1 MLNFR
6 KISAASDGAAIRA
19 YMTQDQPE
27 PESLKVHGVAL
38 DGRDLETGER
48 LTAYYTGRGERANWR
63 PDMDP
68 RVAAAL
74 GIASARAAPRDS
86 QLDALFEARRAD
98 TGEDWSQHVRKNS
111 GFDFVFAPHK
121 SVSLAAEFA
130 PTEAERQMIRNAIH
144 AASDDALRYAA
155 HDLGYARKGHA
166 GEKGAEAGEIGW
178 VTFAHDAARPTVA
191 VQNGPDGATYLL
203 DAPIAG
209 DPHYHLHNFIPNLV
223 VIDDG
228 RVGSID
234 SKALTAHKVPE
245 YGAFFQ
251 ARLADRLR
259 SLGLRIGLDAG
270 GEAAV
275 ALDIP
280 ESAVLMFSKRDRQ
293 VVGDAQRYARE
304 HAMDWD
310 ELSLERKK
318 QILHEASAA
327 GRLGKTKEEAH
338 AVWREQVEELGWT
351 PTSVLGA
358 TLPPVER
365 TSDQRREAAYACA
378 SASLSAEFQLKAVLD
393 AERLRVHAA
402 RGLIE
407 AGAACGRDDVDAVVS
422 LIEARGFVHDGKAV
436 TLIFGL
442 HEGKERISHTEQLRI
457 EQSVAE
463 MSRAAARD
471 RSADLSDAAI
481 RAAIERVEAD
491 DAGVR
496 FSKEQLAAIHALGA
510 GGKLSLLTGVAGSGK
525 TTLLKPLVDAWRD
538 DGRTVIGMST
548 AWRQADALKDAGVD
562 ETWALQ
568 PLLNAI
574 DTGEFSADENTVLIV
589 DEISQIGPRPM
600 LKLLEM
606 QAKTGMTIK
615 MLGDRE
621 QVQSIEAGD
630 TIALLKRVLPKSA
643 APEVLTAVRQKN
655 DRDRKIAA
663 LFRDGRAETA
673 LAMKREDGT
682 ARLFEGDTDQV
693 VRQIADLY
701 IERSDALK
709 SQDPSYGVTIT
720 TLTNAEAADI
730 SRAIRE
736 RLKARGEIGT
746 DEATYK
752 AVVYRSDKP
761 EFFDLPIATGDRLRM
776 YRKTVAQIDG
786 KRATIGNN
794 GDIVEVVRKRQAGL
808 VLRNARG
815 QTAEIDW
822 KRLSDPKTERL
833 LLGFGHAFTID
844 AAQGMS
850 TKGEHIN
857 ALPHGTGATS
867 AFKTYTA
874 ESRATG
880 RTHTL
885 ISKAAVHAAA
895 QRSRALGDVTPMT
908 EEDLWQEVAKNASEK
923 PYKALA
929 LDIVGKARQQ
939 HDRAV
944 EIGLSN
950 HHRIEKTADDRPDL
964 REEMKASYQ
973 SGLLRQAFEQ
983 QRDTLMAL
991 VQIIDEQLKHAA
1003 GVLVDH
1009 ARATATA
1016 IKGAPVAGLE
1026 AANRPEPPVP
1036 APSAGA
1042 PSL

>member
-1 MLNFR
+1 MLNFA
-6 KISAASDGAAIRA
+6 KVSAASEGALIRA
-19 YMTQDQPE
+19 YMTQDKPE
-27 PESLKVHGVAL
+27 PETLKVHGVL
-38 DGRDLETGER
+38 IDGRDLETGER

-63 PDMDP
+63 PDMSP

-74 GIASARAAPRDS
+74 GVAKVRADPRDDE
-86 QLDALFEARRAD
+86 LDALFEARRAD
-98 TGEDWSQHVRKNS
+98 NGADWSEHVRKNS

-130 PTEAERQMIRNAIH
+130 PTEAERLIIRNAIH
-144 AASDDALRYAA
+144 AASDDALRYASR
-155 HDLGYARKGHA
+155 DLGVARKGHA
-166 GEKGAEAGEIGW
+166 GEKGSERGEIGW
-178 VTFAHDAARPTVA
+178 VTFAHEAARPTLA
-191 VQNGPDGATYLL
+191 VQNGPDGATYLM

-223 VIDDG
+223 VTDDG

-234 SKALTAHKVPE
+234 SKALTAHKVHE
-245 YGAFFQ
+245 YGAIFQ

-259 SLGLRIGLDAG
+259 ALGVRVGLDAE
-270 GEAAV
+270 GEAVV

-280 ESAVLMFSKRDRQ
+280 ESAVATFSKRDRQ
-293 VVGDAQRYARE
+293 VIGDAKAYAKE
-304 HAMDWD
+304 NAMEWD

-318 QILHEASAA
+318 QLLHEASAA
-327 GRLGKTKEEAH
+327 GRLGKSKDEAQS
-338 AVWREQVEELGWT
+338 VWRSQAAAIGWT
-351 PTSVLGA
+351 PKTVLDA
-358 TLPPVER
+358 AAPVKRTEAER
-365 TSDQRREAAYACA
+365 HEAAYALA
-378 SASLSAEFQLKAVLD
+378 SEALSAEFHTAAVLD

-407 AGAACGRDDVDAVVS
+407 AGATGGRDDVDAVVD
-422 LIEARGFVHDGKAV
+422 LFEKRGFILVGNSVALV
-436 TLIFGL
+436 FGV
-442 HEGKERISHTEQLRI
+442 HEGKIRFSHTEQLRI
-457 EQSVAE
+457 ERDVAE
-463 MSRAAARD
+463 KSRLAAID
-471 RSADLSDAAI
+471 RSDALSDAAT
-481 RAAIERVEAD
+481 RRAIEAVEAGD
-491 DAGVR
+491 TGIR
-496 FSKEQLAAIHALGA
+496 FTREQRAAIHALGS

-525 TTLLKPLVDAWRD
+525 TTLLKPPVEAWHA
-538 DGRTVIGMST
+538 DGRTVVGMST

-574 DTGEFSADENTVLIV
+574 DTGEFRPDAKTVLVV

-600 LKLLEM
+600 LRLLEL
-606 QAKTGMTIK
+606 QAETGMTIK

-630 TIALLKRVLPKSA
+630 TITLLKRVLPKTA
-643 APEVLTAVRQKN
+643 LPEVLTAVRQKN
-655 DRDRKIAA
+655 DRDRKIAS
-663 LFRDGRAETA
+663 LFRDGEAATA
-673 LAMKREDGT
+673 FAMKREDGT
-682 ARLFEGDTDQV
+682 ARLLEGDTDQV

-701 IERSDALK
+701 IDRDDALK
-709 SQDPSYGVTIT
+709 AQDPSYGVTIT

-736 RLKARGEIGT
+736 RLKTRGEIGT

-752 AVVYRSDKP
+752 AVVYRGDKP

-786 KRATIGNN
+786 ERATIGSN
-794 GDIVEVVRKRQAGL
+794 GDIVEVVRKTAAGL

-822 KRLSDPKTERL
+822 KRLSDQRTGRL
-833 LLGFGHAFTID
+833 LLGFGRAFTID

-885 ISKAAVHAAA
+885 ISKVAVHAAV
-895 QRSRALGDVTPMT
+895 QRSRALGDITPMT
-908 EEDLWQEVAKNASEK
+908 EDDLWERVAKDASAK

-929 LDIVGKARQQ
+929 LDLAGKAHLR
-939 HDRAV
+939 HDQAV
-944 EIGLSN
+944 EAGLSSHNRVEKAHARPDAGGQMKAAYEIGL
-950 HHRIEKTADDRPDL
+950 A
-964 REEMKASYQ
+964 REAFAQQRGALETIAEV
-973 SGLLRQAFEQ
+973 AFE
-983 QRDTLMAL
+983 R
-991 VQIIDEQLKHAA
+991 LKQAA
-1003 GVLVDH
+1003 DLIAEHV
-1009 ARATATA
+1009 RAVAAA
-1016 IKGAPVAGLE
+1016 IRLRADAVGSA
-1026 AANRPEPPVP
+1026 EPQ
-1036 APSAGA
+1036 APSPPSPSPHG

>member
-27 PESLKVHGVAL
+27 PESLTVHGVAL
-38 DGRDLETGER
+38 DGRALATGER

-63 PDMDP
+63 SDMDP
-68 RVAAAL
+68 GVAAAL
-74 GIASARAAPRDS
+74 GIASARAAPRDG

-144 AASDDALRYAA
+144 AANDDALRYAA
-155 HDLGYARKGHA
+155 QDLGYARKGHA

-191 VQNGPDGATYLL
+191 VQDGSDGATHLL

-223 VIDDG
+223 VTDDG

-234 SKALTAHKVPE
+234 SKVLTTHKVPE

-259 SLGLRIGLDAG
+259 SLGLRTGLDAG
-270 GEAAV
+270 GESAV

-304 HAMDWD
+304 LAMDWD

-327 GRLGKTKEEAH
+327 GRLRKSREDTH
-338 AVWREQVEELGWT
+338 AVWCEQLAELGWT
-351 PTSVLGA
+351 PESVLGA
-358 TLPPVER
+358 VSAEER
-365 TSDQRREAAYACA
+365 TAAERREAAYAAA
-378 SASLSAEFQLKAVLD
+378 SASLSDEFQLKAVLD

-407 AGAACGRDDVDAVVS
+407 AGAAGGREDVDAVVS
-422 LIEARGFVHDGKAV
+422 LIETRGFVHDGKAV
-436 TLIFGL
+436 ALISGL

-463 MSRAAARD
+463 LSRAAADD
-471 RSADLSDAAI
+471 RSANLSDTAI

-510 GGKLSLLTGVAGSGK
+510 GGRLSLLTGVAGSGK
-525 TTLLKPLVDAWRD
+525 TTLLRPLVDAWSD
-538 DGRTVIGMST
+538 DGRTVVGMST

-574 DTGEFSADENTVLIV
+574 DTGEFRPDAKTVLVV

-600 LKLLEM
+600 LELLEL

-643 APEVLTAVRQKN
+643 MPEVLTAVRQKN
-655 DRDRKIAA
+655 DLDRKIAS
-663 LFRDGRAETA
+663 LFRDGKAETA

-682 ARLFEGDTDQV
+682 ARLLEGDTDQV
-693 VRQIADLY
+693 VRQIADVY
-701 IERSDALK
+701 IERTDALK
-709 SQDPSYGVTIT
+709 AQDPSYGVTIT
-720 TLTNAEAADI
+720 TLTNAGAADI

-752 AVVYRSDKP
+752 AVVYRADRP

-794 GDIVEVVRKRQAGL
+794 GDIVEVVRKTAAGL

-822 KRLSDPKTERL
+822 RRLSDPKTGRL
-833 LLGFGHAFTID
+833 VLGFGHAFTID

-885 ISKAAVHAAA
+885 ISKAAVHAAV

-908 EEDLWQEVAKNASEK
+908 EDDLWQQVAKDASEK

-929 LDIVGKARQQ
+929 LDIAGKARRQ
-939 HDRAV
+939 HDKAV
-944 EIGLSN
+944 ETGLSN
-950 HHRIEKTADDRPDL
+950 HNRIEKATGHEPNLGA
-964 REEMKASYQ
+964 EMKGSYQ
-973 SGLLRQAFEQ
+973 AGLLRQAFQ
-983 QRDTLMAL
+983 QQLDALMVL
-991 VQIIDEQLKHAA
+991 MQTIDEHLKRAG

-1009 ARATATA
+1009 AGVVAAAVKR
-1016 IKGAPVAGLE
+1016 APVAGP
-1026 AANRPEPPVP
+1026 ADPTVPVP
-1036 APSAGA
+1036 SVRG

>member
-1 MLNFR
+1 MLNFK
-6 KISAASDGAAIRA
+6 KISAASDGGDIRA
-19 YMTQDQPE
+19 YMTQVGPE
-27 PESLKVHGVAL
+27 PDSLEVHGVAL

-74 GIASARAAPRDS
+74 GIANAHADPRNA

-98 TGEDWSQHVRKNS
+98 TGEDWSKHVRTNS

-155 HDLGYARKGHA
+155 QDLGYARKGHA
-166 GEKGAEAGEIGW
+166 GMKGAEAGEIGW

-191 VQNGPDGATYLL
+191 IQDGSDGATHLL

-223 VIDDG
+223 VTDDG

-234 SKALTAHKVPE
+234 SKALTTHKVPE

-280 ESAVLMFSKRDRQ
+280 QSAVLTFSKRDRQ

-304 HAMDWD
+304 LAMDWD

-327 GRLGKTKEEAH
+327 GRLRKTKEDTH
-338 AVWREQVEELGWT
+338 AVWREQVAELGWT
-351 PTSVLGA
+351 PESLLSAASAQEPTTA
-358 TLPPVER
+358 E
-365 TSDQRREAAYACA
+365 RRETAYAAA
-378 SASLSAEFQLKAVLD
+378 SASLSAEFQLNAVLD
-393 AERLRVHAA
+393 AQRLRVHAV

-407 AGAACGRDDVDAVVS
+407 AGAAGGRDDVDAVVG
-422 LIEARGFVHDGKAV
+422 LIETRGFVHDGKKV
-436 TLIFGL
+436 TLISGL

-471 RSADLSDAAI
+471 RSANLSDTAI

-496 FSKEQLAAIHALGA
+496 FSKEQLTAIHALG
-510 GGKLSLLTGVAGSGK
+510 GGGRLSLLTGVAGSGK

-538 DGRTVIGMST
+538 DGRTVVGMST
-548 AWRQADALKDAGVD
+548 AWRQADALKDAGVN
-562 ETWALQ
+562 ETWALR

-574 DTGEFSADENTVLIV
+574 DTLEFRPDDSTVLVV
-589 DEISQIGPRPM
+589 DEISQIGPGPM
-600 LKLLEM
+600 LELLEL

-621 QVQSIEAGD
+621 QVQSIDAGD

-643 APEVLTAVRQKN
+643 MPVVLTAVRQKN

-663 LFRDGRAETA
+663 LFRDGEAATA

-682 ARLFEGDTDQV
+682 ARLLEGDTD
-693 VRQIADLY
+693 
-701 IERSDALK
+701 
-709 SQDPSYGVTIT
+709 
-720 TLTNAEAADI
+720 
-730 SRAIRE
+730 
-736 RLKARGEIGT
+736 
-746 DEATYK
+746 
-752 AVVYRSDKP
+752 
-761 EFFDLPIATGDRLRM
+761 
-776 YRKTVAQIDG
+776 
-786 KRATIGNN
+786 
-794 GDIVEVVRKRQAGL
+794 
-808 VLRNARG
+808 
-815 QTAEIDW
+815 
-822 KRLSDPKTERL
+822 
-833 LLGFGHAFTID
+833 
-844 AAQGMS
+844 
-850 TKGEHIN
+850 
-857 ALPHGTGATS
+857 
-867 AFKTYTA
+867 
-874 ESRATG
+874 
-880 RTHTL
+880 
-885 ISKAAVHAAA
+885 
-895 QRSRALGDVTPMT
+895 
-908 EEDLWQEVAKNASEK
+908 
-923 PYKALA
+923 
-929 LDIVGKARQQ
+929 
-939 HDRAV
+939 
-944 EIGLSN
+944 
-950 HHRIEKTADDRPDL
+950 
-964 REEMKASYQ
+964 
-973 SGLLRQAFEQ
+973 
-983 QRDTLMAL
+983 
-991 VQIIDEQLKHAA
+991 
-1003 GVLVDH
+1003 
-1009 ARATATA
+1009 
-1016 IKGAPVAGLE
+1016 
-1026 AANRPEPPVP
+1026 
-1036 APSAGA
+1036 
-1042 PSL
+1042 